1 MPRRKGNGMPVP
13 EGVHAVRS
21 GKKTYYYWA
30 PNRGTD
36 FATKPVPLG
45 TDHTDPEFWKKLEAA
60 RGDDGD
66 AVAAGSFKALIA
78 AYKKSPKFTKRRP
91 RTRDHYTRQIEIIAE
106 TWGKLQVKDLTVAG
120 ILALRATKEKTPVA
134 ANHLLSML
142 RTLLGWGLTHGYG
155 ERNPANDIEPLEIDD
170 VESAKPWPEW
180 AFRRILQI
188 APERLYRA
196 VYLGRACGQR
206 RADLVL
212 FGKRH
217 RKADGIAIKIG
228 KLRDKEHIIPLMK
241 DQLAE
246 IDAWSCS
253 DTGAWV
259 QAVRG
264 GRMTGDNL
272 QSTLNRL
279 TKATPELKGIT
290 LKLHG
295 LRAMAAIDRKMI
307 GEENRAIGASLCMT
321 TQTVE
326 RYIKHIDTL
335 ALARRVRDGLER
347 GGNEIVKSF
356 PRRL

>member
-1 MPRRKGNGMPVP
+1 MPVP
-13 EGVHAVRS
+13 EGVHAVKS
-21 GKKTYYYWA
+21 GRKTYYYWA
-30 PNRGTD
+30 PNRGTE

-45 TDHTDPEFWKKLEAA
+45 TDHTDPKFWEKLKAA
-60 RGDDGD
+60 RGDDD
-66 AVAAGSFKALIA
+66 TAAAGSFNALIA
-78 AYKKSPKFTKRRP
+78 EYRKSPKFTKRRP
-91 RTRDHYTRQIEIIAE
+91 RTRDHYKRQLTIIAGA
-106 TWGKLQVKDLTVAG
+106 WGELAVKGLTVAG
-120 ILALRATKEKTPVA
+120 ILALRATMEETPTA

-155 ERNPANDIEPLEIDD
+155 ERNPANDVEPLEIDD

-180 AFRRILQI
+180 AYRMVLEI

-196 VYLGRACGQR
+196 VFLGRACGQR
-206 RADLVL
+206 RSDLVL

-217 RKADGIAIKIG
+217 RKEDGIAIKIG
-228 KLRDKEHIIPLMK
+228 KLRDKEHIIPLMT
-241 DQLAE
+241 DQLSE

-253 DTGAWV
+253 DTGAWI
-259 QAVRG
+259 QSVRG

-279 TKATPELKGIT
+279 VEKTPELKGQT
-290 LKLHG
+290 LKMHG

-347 GGNEIVKSF
+347 PENGIVKSF
-356 PRRL
+356 PKRL